1 MKQMLIIFLCVTIA
15 LASRTSE
22 WSSSF
27 ALKAVVTQSIRRQVN
42 AFPSKRVEFI
52 VVPNYSRSSVVFRV
66 RGLSSSTP
74 SSLRIYNLGGRLV
87 TDLSDQL
94 RTDGQ
99 LILWNVVHIPAGIFL
114 AQLQT
119 GSGAMTSKFMV
130 CR

>member
-1 MKQMLIIFLCVTIA
+1 MKQLIVVCLFVTIA
-15 LASRTSE
+15 LASRTSQ
-22 WSSSF
+22 WSNSF
-27 ALKAVVTQSIRRQVN
+27 VLKAAVSKVIKKQLG
-42 AFPSKRVEFI
+42 AFPSKRVEFT
-52 VVPNYSRSSVVFRV
+52 VVPNYLRSSVMFRV
-66 RGLSSSTP
+66 RGLSSSAP

-99 LILWNVVHIPAGIFL
+99 LILWNVFHIPAGIFL

-119 GSGAMTSKFMV
+119 GSSAMTCKFMV